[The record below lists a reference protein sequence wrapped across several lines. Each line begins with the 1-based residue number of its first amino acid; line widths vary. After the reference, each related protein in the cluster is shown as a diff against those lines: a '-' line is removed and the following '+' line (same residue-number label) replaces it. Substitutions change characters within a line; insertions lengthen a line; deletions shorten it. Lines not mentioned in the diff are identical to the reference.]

1 MAARSA
7 EAGKRRA
14 EAAAVRNGAV
24 RAVLA
29 EASRACARAAAT
41 WSARVRAV
49 CLASGEVAQRAH
61 AYLEAATARQMEEWR
76 SRAWSDQWR
85 LGWEANR
92 MLHEWGLG
100 EQYSRVDRPASSV
113 ESTLFPVHGKRARP

>member
-1 MAARSA
+1 M
-7 EAGKRRA
+7 
-14 EAAAVRNGAV
+14 
-24 RAVLA
+24 
-29 EASRACARAAAT
+29 
-41 WSARVRAV
+41 RAV

-92 MLHEWGLG
+92 VLHEWGLG

>member
-1 MAARSA
+1 MAH
-7 EAGKRRA
+7 
-14 EAAAVRNGAV
+14 
-24 RAVLA
+24 
-29 EASRACARAAAT
+29 
-41 WSARVRAV
+41 
-49 CLASGEVAQRAH
+49 H
-61 AYLEAATARQMEEWR
+61 AYLEAATARQIEEWR

-113 ESTLFPVHGKRARP
+113 ESTLSSLCMGSARDLSLWSLLDAYRIVSRFRMSSESVRSRPASL